1 MTVYSLPLF
10 LIITCVVTLSAG
22 LQAQP
27 LPDQL
32 PLHEAAPDSFSI
44 VFETTRGDFTVLAVR
59 EWSPLGVDRLYHL
72 VNGGFYDGV
81 IIFRVGGTMNAT
93 GRVAQFGI
101 TNNPGVNTAW
111 EPYTIKDEP
120 VMTSNVRGTIL
131 FARGGPD
138 TRGTQIALNLTDNTG
153 LDTVDF
159 EGVTGFPPLGLV
171 TEGMHVADDFYG
183 EYGNEPAMLQD
194 SISAKGSEFLDRVF
208 PGLDRII
215 RARLLLPAVTE

>member
-1 MTVYSLPLF
+1 MIRYHVTTTLF
-10 LIITCVVTLSAG
+10 SLIITCILSLPAG
-22 LQAQP
+22 IQAQP
-27 LPDQL
+27 LPDEL

-44 VFETTRGDFTVLAVR
+44 VFETTKGDFTVLAIR
-59 EWSPLGVDRLYHL
+59 DWSPMGVDRLYHL
-72 VNGGFYDGV
+72 VNGGYYDGV
-81 IIFRVGGTMNAT
+81 IIFRVGGTMSAT

-101 TNNPGVNTAW
+101 TNNPDVNMAW
-111 EPYTIKDEP
+111 EPHTIKDEP

-138 TRGTQIALNLTDNTG
+138 TRGTQIALNLTDNPG

-159 EGVTGFPPLGLV
+159 EGVTGFPPLGRV
-171 TEGMHVADDFYG
+171 TDGMRVADSFFS
-183 EYGNEPAMLQD
+183 EYGNEPSMVQD

-215 RARLLLPAVTE
+215 RARIIE